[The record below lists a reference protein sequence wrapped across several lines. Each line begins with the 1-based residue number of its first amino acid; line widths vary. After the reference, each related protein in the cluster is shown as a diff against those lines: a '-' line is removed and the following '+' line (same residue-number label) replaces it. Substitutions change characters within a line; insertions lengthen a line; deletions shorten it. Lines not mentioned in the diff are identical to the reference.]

1 MVMKKILLIFL
12 FSILS
17 FEIVNAKEISLN
29 DIKEKL
35 NNNIININ
43 SSIKDNKLIINNNN
57 KELIFN
63 EENNVLV
70 RTDKYEVN
78 TYDSVDDLYIYLILT
93 KAIASLNG
101 YSDKDIE
108 YFLSGFDKATF
119 EDEGYESNK
128 KRIDNYLEITF
139 KINLNKVNIHLDY
152 IDALKPEVIIDNVY
166 KNQVEMHINLDD
178 NADVD
183 IYRST
188 DNKNFEYVNTLSVKN
203 GSSIYYVNKNLDK
216 DTYYYKAVVKKSN
229 NYSDVVKVKIA
240 NNIKDTNYLDETTS
254 NPLTG
259 YEGFIAVSLLVIIA
273 IIGII
278 GNINFIRALLPQ
290 KGKS

>member
-1 MVMKKILLIFL
+1 
-12 FSILS
+12 
-17 FEIVNAKEISLN
+17 
-29 DIKEKL
+29 
-35 NNNIININ
+35 
-43 SSIKDNKLIINNNN
+43 
-57 KELIFN
+57 
-63 EENNVLV
+63 
-70 RTDKYEVN
+70 
-78 TYDSVDDLYIYLILT
+78 
-93 KAIASLNG
+93 
-101 YSDKDIE
+101 
-108 YFLSGFDKATF
+108 
-119 EDEGYESNK
+119 
-128 KRIDNYLEITF
+128 
-139 KINLNKVNIHLDY
+139 
-152 IDALKPEVIIDNVY
+152 
-166 KNQVEMHINLDD
+166 MHINLDD

-259 YEGFIAVSLLVIIA
+259 YEEFIAVSLLVIIA

-278 GNINFIRALLPQ
+278 GNINLR
-290 KGKS
+290 KKVYK